1 MPRGALFLIIIL
13 LLIVGGLVLL
23 SRSADEVP
31 VKSVEVD
38 VSRDSAAN

>member
-1 MPRGALFLIIIL
+1 MPRGALFLIIAL

-23 SRSADEVP
+23 SRSAEEVP
-31 VKSVEVD
+31 VKPVEVD